1 MRISNNQ
8 IFDRAINGVL
18 DNQIGLSETQQ
29 QLSSGKKILT
39 PSDDPVGATNVVR
52 LTEELDQIEQFKRNN
67 TALQNS
73 LSTQEAILRNVTDSV
88 NRARNLVIQ
97 AGNGINTDEDRVA
110 IGSELQQLRD
120 EIFDLMN
127 SRDAD
132 GNYIFAGN
140 QANSPAFRFDA
151 TATGNRYLFQGDE
164 GQNEIQLSSTVTVE
178 DGDSGKDVF
187 EDVLARLKGT
197 VAGTSTATASVAI
210 TQQAAFDAFHSSSYD
225 NTAAGAAN
233 NTFQGTITGAPA
245 DTITFRNAGGTVIDT
260 IAFSDGQPFTFQGA
274 EFIVTT
280 PVAGQTVDFSL
291 SAPEKKNLAVTLDE
305 ISRALLDNTV
315 TGDPLQ
321 EAINDALEGLDN
333 GARQVSNTTA
343 SIGGR
348 LNIAD
353 SVNESNL
360 DLEIANKAARSAIE
374 DVDYAEA
381 VSELSKQETAL
392 QAAQQTFSR
401 VTNLSLFDFI

>member
-29 QLSSGKKILT
+29 KLSSGKKILT
-39 PSDDPVGATNVVR
+39 PSDDPVGAANVVR
-52 LTEELDQIEQFKRNN
+52 LTEELDQIEQYKRNN
-67 TALQNS
+67 TSIQNS
-73 LSTQEAILRNVTDSV
+73 LSNQEAVLRNVTDSV
-88 NRARNLVIQ
+88 NRARTLVVQ

-110 IGSELQQLRD
+110 IGSELQQIRD

-140 QANSPAFRFDA
+140 QSNSPAFRFDA
-151 TATGNRYLFQGDE
+151 TNANNRYIFQGDE
-164 GQNEIQLSSTVTVE
+164 GQNDIQLSSTVRVS
-178 DGDSGKDVF
+178 DGESGKDVF

-197 VAGTSTATASVAI
+197 VTGGTATATVKI
-210 TQQAAFDAFHSSSYD
+210 TQQAAFDAFHTANYD
-225 NTAAGAAN
+225 NTPAGGPN
-233 NTFQGTITGAPA
+233 NVLTGAITGTPA
-245 DTITFRNAGGTVIDT
+245 DTITFTNAGGTNLGSVAI
-260 IAFSDGQPFTFQGA
+260 SDGQPFTFQGA
-274 EFIVTT
+274 EFTVTGPT
-280 PVAGQTVDFSL
+280 NGQNVQFTL
-291 SAPEKKNLAVTLDE
+291 SQPEKKNLAVTLDE

-315 TGDPLQ
+315 TGDALQ
-321 EAINDALEGLDN
+321 ESLNDALEGLDN
-333 GARQVSNTTA
+333 GARQVSNSTA

>member
-1 MRISNNQ
+1 MRISSNQ

-29 QLSSGKKILT
+29 QLSSGKKILN
-39 PSDDPVGATNVVR
+39 PSDDPVGAANVVR

-67 TALQNS
+67 TILQNS
-73 LSTQEAILRNVTDSV
+73 LSQAETVLRNVTDTV
-88 NRARNLVIQ
+88 NRARTLVVQ
-97 AGNGINTDEDRVA
+97 AGNGINTEEDRAA
-110 IGSELQQLRD
+110 IGNELNQIRD
-120 EIFDLMN
+120 EVFDLMN

-140 QANSPAFRFDA
+140 QSNSPAFRFDA
-151 TATGNRYLFQGDE
+151 TATGNRFLFQGDD
-164 GQNEIQLSSTVTVE
+164 GQNEIQLSSNVRVA

-187 EDVLARLKGT
+187 EDVLARLQGSVT
-197 VAGTSTATASVAI
+197 GGTATATSRI
-210 TQQAAFDAFHSSSYD
+210 TQQAAFDSFHLSNYD
-225 NTAAGAAN
+225 AVNTANNVFTGTVDAGGN
-233 NTFQGTITGAPA
+233 
-245 DTITFRNAGGTVIDT
+245 TITFRDAGATVVGTVNY
-260 IAFSDGQPFTFQGA
+260 SSGQPFTFNGVEINATGGA
-274 EFIVTT
+274 GSTVEFT
-280 PVAGQTVDFSL
+280 L
-291 SAPEKKNLAVTLDE
+291 SQPEKKNLAVTLDE
-305 ISRALLDNTV
+305 IATALTNPAV
-315 TGDPLQ
+315 TGNTLQ

-348 LNIAD
+348 VNVAE

-360 DLEIANKAARSAIE
+360 DLEIANKAARSEIE

-381 VSELSKQETAL
+381 VSNLSRQETAL
-392 QAAQQTFSR
+392 QAAQQTFGR